1 MASHLLQS
9 GWLKWSRTWRQKF
22 LSKTPS
28 QSHRHPLQAL
38 VTWMMTCQNSIW
50 KNSVIC
56 QLSMPSAWVPGC
68 VRNRR
73 PNLKFWRLDNK
84 LWSNSIFKKIMARST
99 APGFWRL
106 KPKAKIL
113 SRWQGHLLQAEVEP
127 DAKQSSFE
135 ESIAKSPTPS
145 YLWLINDWMAK
156 IRIEN

>member
-1 MASHLLQS
+1 MPKLDLKKFCHLSIVNAKRMGSRLCSKPKAKPQVLKTWQQVVVNVKLNHEE
-9 GWLKWSRTWRQKF
+9 WL
-22 LSKTPS
+22 L
-28 QSHRHPLQAL
+28 
-38 VTWMMTCQNSIW
+38 
-50 KNSVIC
+50 
-56 QLSMPSAWVPGC
+56 
-68 VRNRR
+68 
-73 PNLKFWRLDNK
+73 
-84 LWSNSIFKKIMARST
+84 ARST